1 MLKFFIPALLMLSHI
16 LSAQN
21 TPTKQRIIYG
31 VCTRDSLQTPPFD
44 EWFTPGYTHY
54 QPNAAVV
61 SNLKQQNLGDISIK
75 VFFGSWCG
83 DSKRELPRFM
93 KLLSTISFPDRKVQL
108 IGLGATDSLYKQS
121 PGGEEKDLGIFRV
134 PTFII
139 YKNGKELNRIN
150 EFPAMTL
157 EKDLL
162 AIINNQSYIPN
173 YRSFAKIQEWVKDG
187 TLQDENTSAAGLA
200 ATVRPYVANEHELN
214 SLGYLL
220 LKQGKKKEALRMFQV
235 NYLLY
240 PQSANTASSLG
251 EGHLENA
258 NYEKAISFLEYAL
271 ELNKEPALVK
281 SILPVL
287 YKAKEMQD
295 KK

>member
-1 MLKFFIPALLMLSHI
+1 MRKLFIPALLMLSHM
-16 LSAQN
+16 LPAQSTS
-21 TPTKQRIIYG
+21 TPQRIIYG
-31 VCTRDSLQTPPFD
+31 MCTQDSLQNRPFD
-44 EWFTPGYTHY
+44 EWFTPGYTNY

-61 SNLKQQNLGDISIK
+61 SSLKQQNLGDINIK

-93 KLLSTISFPDRKVQL
+93 KVLSVISFPDKKVQL

-121 PGGEEKDLGIFRV
+121 PGGEEQGLGIFRV

-139 YKNGKELNRIN
+139 YKNGKEISRIN
-150 EFPAMTL
+150 EFAALTL

-162 AIINNQSYIPN
+162 AIVSNQSYIPN
-173 YRSFAKIQEWVKDG
+173 YRSFAKIQEWLKDG

-200 ATVRPYVANEHELN
+200 ATIRSSVANEYELN

-220 LKQGKKKEALRMFQV
+220 LKQGKKKEALRIFRV

-251 EGHLENA
+251 EGLLKNA
-258 NYEKAISFLEYAL
+258 NYETAISFLEHAL
-271 ELNKEPALVK
+271 ELNKDPALVK